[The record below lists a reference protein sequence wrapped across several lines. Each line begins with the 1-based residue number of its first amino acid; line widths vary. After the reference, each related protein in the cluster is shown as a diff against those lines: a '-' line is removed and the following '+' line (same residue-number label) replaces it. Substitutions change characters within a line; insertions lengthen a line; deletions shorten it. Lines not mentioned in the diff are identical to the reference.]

1 MQAFDDRFNDAHRS
15 PMALDGSDDDDDDDD
30 EEEDP
35 AFGSIRRARRV
46 ADSPHEPAVLTPT
59 KAPTP
64 KRRDGFGGIRGQSSE
79 DEDSSDDDDDD
90 DDDSES
96 GGPAEDSDSGSEG
109 EIDPNGKPL
118 TRHELREMIRKEND

>member
-15 PMALDGSDDDDDDDD
+15 PMALDGSDDDDDDDEEED

-64 KRRDGFGGIRGQSSE
+64 KRHDGFGGIRGQSSE
-79 DEDSSDDDDDD
+79 DEDSSDDDDDED
-90 DDDSES
+90 DETTTKR
-96 GGPAEDSDSGSEG
+96 A
-109 EIDPNGKPL
+109 DPRRIP
-118 TRHELREMIRKEND
+118 TRAPRARSTRTASP